1 MEINIE
7 GKKLIKLLIDNKI
20 LIPKMDDTLFV
31 PNIVSFVITGNV
43 LRVVPSNDAITFSFD
58 REIYEENRPVYDKS
72 LINKGTID
80 RFAKLR
86 NEEKAKDIP
95 DCTNHKSA
103 SEVKRVEIQK
113 AIPKKKSIF

>member
-1 MEINIE
+1 
-7 GKKLIKLLIDNKI
+7 
-20 LIPKMDDTLFV
+20 MDDTLFV

-95 DCTNHKSA
+95 DCTNHKSV